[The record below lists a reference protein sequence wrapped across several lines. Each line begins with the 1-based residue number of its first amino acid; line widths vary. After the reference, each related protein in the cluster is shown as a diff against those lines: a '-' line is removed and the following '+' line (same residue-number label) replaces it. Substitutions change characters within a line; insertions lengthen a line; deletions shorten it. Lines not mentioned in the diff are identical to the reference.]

1 MLIDLR
7 TLEDLSQKLGA
18 MLPPSL
24 GEAREDLTRNFRS
37 ALQAG
42 LTRLDLVTREEF
54 EVQRLVLRRT
64 REKLEALELRLA
76 ELEKTGALR

>member
-1 MLIDLR
+1 MIDLR
-7 TLEDLSQKLGA
+7 TLDDLSQKLGA
-18 MLPPSL
+18 LLPPSL

-42 LTRLDLVTREEF
+42 LQRLDLVTREEF

-76 ELEKTGALR
+76 EMEKSGAAS

>member
-1 MLIDLR
+1 MMIDFR
-7 TLEDLSQKLGA
+7 TLDDLSQRLGA
-18 MLPPSL
+18 LLPPSL

-42 LTRLDLVTREEF
+42 LQRLDLVTREEF

-64 REKLEALELRLA
+64 REKLEALERRLA
-76 ELEKTGALR
+76 EMERSSA

>member
-1 MLIDLR
+1 MMIDFR
-7 TLEDLSQKLGA
+7 TLDDLSQRLGA
-18 MLPPSL
+18 LLPPSL

-42 LTRLDLVTREEF
+42 LQRLDLVTREEF

-64 REKLEALELRLA
+64 REKLEALEQRLA
-76 ELEKTGALR
+76 DMERSSA

>member
-1 MLIDLR
+1 MMIDFR
-7 TLEDLSQKLGA
+7 TLDDLSQRLA
-18 MLPPSL
+18 ALLPPSL

-42 LTRLDLVTREEF
+42 LQRLDLVTREEF

-64 REKLEALELRLA
+64 REKLEALERRLA
-76 ELEKTGALR
+76 EMERSSA

>member
-1 MLIDLR
+1 MIDLR
-7 TLEDLSQKLGA
+7 TLDDLSQKLGA
-18 MLPPSL
+18 LLPPSL

-42 LTRLDLVTREEF
+42 LQRLDLVTREEF

-76 ELEKTGALR
+76 EMEKSGATS